1 MERMEQTNQ
10 ETMAAIQILLQK
22 FASIEARF
30 HDKGPP
36 GFASFGKLQ
45 EQVNQETVTHTV
57 KNFHRLELPIFIG
70 EGPDGWLRL
79 AERYFKLNPM
89 LEKEILKQ
97 AMMAMDGEALEWFIW
112 SEDQYPFRDWTDF
125 RLQLQKR
132 FGAQSSN
139 KLLKQLMSLNQE
151 DSMLEYRQ
159 NSNESRLT
167 YLILQPT
174 CLKRLIS
181 GD

>member
-36 GFASFGKLQ
+36 GFASFGKLP
-45 EQVNQETVTHTV
+45 EQVSQETVTHAA
-57 KNFHRLELPIFIG
+57 KNSHRPELPIFIG

-89 LEKEILKQ
+89 PEKRNLE
-97 AMMAMDGEALEWFIW
+97 ASNDGDGWRGFGMVHMVRGPISFPRLDRFSPPTTEKVWCPELQQFIEAI
-112 SEDQYPFRDWTDF
+112 D
-125 RLQLQKR
+125 
-132 FGAQSSN
+132 
-139 KLLKQLMSLNQE
+139 
-151 DSMLEYRQ
+151 
-159 NSNESRLT
+159 ES
-167 YLILQPT
+167 
-174 CLKRLIS
+174 
-181 GD
+181 